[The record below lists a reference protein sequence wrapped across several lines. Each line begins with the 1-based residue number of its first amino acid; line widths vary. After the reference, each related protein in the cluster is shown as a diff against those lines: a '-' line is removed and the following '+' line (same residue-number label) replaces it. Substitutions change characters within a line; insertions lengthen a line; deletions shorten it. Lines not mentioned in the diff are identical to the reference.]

1 MEIILLFG
9 IIFGTVL
16 FIRYAWGLSI
26 QKELNSAFALLKTH
40 EKDILDA
47 VSGFDQLLF
56 GDRYFTNKQYQ
67 NWKEK
72 YQKFSDKIALPSEN
86 LKTADPLREKL
97 ITFSR
102 YYNNGRLDIDKHNFE
117 FSNRESELL
126 KKALVPRNI
135 PANRDQLIAAVSEED
150 NTLVV
155 AGAGTGKTTTI
166 LGKLAYLTDRL
177 RISPE
182 DILLLSFTGKAVEEL
197 ESRVKKCFGDIN
209 IEVRT
214 FHGFGLSVLGK
225 VLGLKPS
232 IAFENSADRQ
242 EWINVKFE
250 KLLAT
255 PNYLKFA
262 VNYFAYLFKP
272 YDAKPRF
279 NNLDEYYKY
288 IKTERVITFQKEF
301 VKSQQE
307 AMIANFLYL
316 HCINY
321 MYEHPYKFK
330 TADQNYMQYRPDFY
344 LPDYDIYIE
353 HFGIDREGNVN
364 FVPDDL
370 RKNIELGNKYRSDME
385 WKRNLHRKHQ
395 TRLIETFSYEFSER
409 DWEEKL
415 LDKLKEQNVVL
426 KQRSYEEV
434 LPILRQGGQILQ
446 IANLFLTFLD
456 LAKSNHY
463 SVQHLIELVGK
474 RGNHR
479 ESAFIDLFI
488 PIYQEYENHL
498 QTTEMIDF
506 HDMLNRATEFINEGR
521 HPSIFKY
528 IIIDEFQDFSVS
540 KNHLV
545 RALCDKNPEAKLF
558 CVGDDWQSIYRF
570 AGSDVSL
577 MTNFEKYHG
586 YTNNLRL
593 TMTNRFD
600 SKLAK
605 ITNAF
610 IMKNPYQI
618 KKDISAAYTLP
629 HEPIEIIINSAKEKS
644 DFVDRVLDMISREV
658 GSANKTATVL
668 LLGRYKRNKPANL
681 SYYERTYK
689 NLKID
694 FLTVHR
700 SKGLEADYVIILDVV
715 RGKYGFPSD
724 IADDPILEIVLSEG
738 ESFLHAEERRL
749 MYVALTRARKKVFVM
764 TVDGRLSIFVSE
776 LSDDFKK
783 ENKALIC
790 GSCGGVMVMRRGQ
803 YGQFYGCSN
812 YPYCDYK
819 IKI

>member
-1 MEIILLFG
+1 MFC
-9 IIFGTVL
+9 IIFGTAL
-16 FIRYAWGLSI
+16 FVRYAQNLLI
-26 QKELNSAFALLKTH
+26 QKKLNSVFVVLNANKN
-40 EKDILDA
+40 DILNA
-47 VSGFDQLLF
+47 VSGFDQLLS
-56 GDRYFTNKQYQ
+56 GDRYFTNTQYQ

-72 YQKFSDKIALPSEN
+72 YKEFSDNITLPFEN
-86 LKTADPLREKL
+86 FKTADPFKEEILKFL
-97 ITFSR
+97 N
-102 YYNNGRLDIDKHNFE
+102 YYKNGRSEIDKFNFE
-117 FSNRESELL
+117 LSKRKADVL
-126 KKALVPRNI
+126 KKTLIKRNI
-135 PANRDQLIAAVSEED
+135 PANHDQLIAAVSEED

-166 LGKLAYLTDRL
+166 LGKLAYLIDHL
-177 RISPE
+177 RIPPE

-197 ESRVKKCFGDIN
+197 GSRVKKCFGDIN

-214 FHGFGLSVLGK
+214 FHSFGLSVLGK

-242 EWINVKFE
+242 EWINIKFE
-250 KLLAT
+250 KLIAM
-255 PNYLKFA
+255 PRYLKFA

-272 YDAKPRF
+272 HDIKPHF
-279 NNLDEYYKY
+279 SNLDEYYRY
-288 IKTERVITFQKEF
+288 IKTERVITFQKEW

-307 AMIANFLYL
+307 AMVANFLYL
-316 HCINY
+316 NCINY
-321 MYEHPYKFK
+321 KYEHPYKFK
-330 TADQNYMQYRPDFY
+330 TADQDYKQYRPDFY
-344 LPDYDIYIE
+344 LPDYDIYVE
-353 HFGIDREGNVN
+353 HFGVDREGNVHFATDN
-364 FVPDDL
+364 L
-370 RKNIELGNKYRSDME
+370 EKNKTLSYKYRSDME
-385 WKRNLHRKHQ
+385 WKRNLHRERK

-409 DWEEKL
+409 DWE
-415 LDKLKEQNVVL
+415 DKLIAKLREQNVVL
-426 KQRSYEEV
+426 KQRSYDEV
-434 LPILRQGGQILQ
+434 LRILRQGGQVLQ
-446 IANLFLTFLD
+446 ITNLFLTFLD

-463 SVQHLIELVGK
+463 SAQHLIELVGK
-474 RGNHR
+474 RGNYR
-479 ESAFIDLFI
+479 ESAFTDLFI

-498 QTTEMIDF
+498 QTTKMIDF
-506 HDMLNRATEFINEGR
+506 HDMLNKATEFINGGKY
-521 HPSIFKY
+521 PSVFIY

-540 KNHLV
+540 KNHLIQ
-545 RALCDKNPEAKLF
+545 ALCAKNSEAKLF

-577 MTNFEKYHG
+577 MTNFEQHHG

-629 HEPIEIIINSAKEKS
+629 QEPIEIIINSAKEKS
-644 DFVDRVLDMISREV
+644 DFVDRVLEMISQEV
-658 GSANKTATVL
+658 RSENKTVTVL
-668 LLGRYKRNKPANL
+668 LLGRYKHNRPENL
-681 SYYERTYK
+681 SDYRQTYK

-724 IADDPILEIVLSEG
+724 IADDPILEIVLSER

-764 TVDGRLSIFVSE
+764 TIDGRLSIFVSE
-776 LSDDFKK
+776 LDNDLKQ

-790 GSCGGVMVMRRGQ
+790 GSCGGIMVMRKGP

-812 YPYCDYK
+812 YPDCVYK